1 MMNFSKKIKTILSYV
16 WDTSEKSTDEDL
28 LGDINTTRFVVLDT
42 ETTGFDYENDRI
54 LCIGA
59 IVLQNNTIS
68 IQDSFEVY
76 IVQEHYNKATAQI
89 HGILKDFILDRPNE
103 LEALKQFLDFLGDS
117 IIIAHHTVFDVTM
130 INKALERNGLPILK
144 NRTLDTATLY
154 KKTLIK
160 SYLLERKD
168 HYTLDDLADKF
179 DISKKDRHTAMGDAY
194 ITAIA
199 FLKILKKLRE
209 KGEVTLKQL
218 FK

>member
-1 MMNFSKKIKTILSYV
+1 MNFIKTILSYI
-16 WDTSEKSTDEDL
+16 WDTSNKSSDEDL

-59 IVLQNNTIS
+59 IVLQNNRIS

-89 HGILKDFILDRPNE
+89 HGILKDFVLDRPNE
-103 LEALKQFLDFLGDS
+103 LEALEQFLAFLGDS
-117 IIIAHHTVFDVTM
+117 IIIAHHTKFDVTM
-130 INKALERNGLPILK
+130 INKALERNELPKLK
-144 NRTLDTATLY
+144 NRTLDTAVLY
-154 KKTLIK
+154 KKTLIV
-160 SYLLERKD
+160 SNLLEVKEN
-168 HYTLDDLADKF
+168 YTLDDLADKF

-209 KGEVTLKQL
+209 KKEITLKEL

>member
-1 MMNFSKKIKTILSYV
+1 MNFSKIIKTILSYV
-16 WDTSEKSTDEDL
+16 WDTSDKSSDEDL
-28 LGDINTTRFVVLDT
+28 LGDINSTRFVVLDT

-76 IVQEHYNKATAQI
+76 IEQEHYNKATAQI
-89 HGILKDFILDRPNE
+89 HGILKDFVLDRPKE
-103 LEALKQFLDFLGDS
+103 LEALEQFLAFLGDS
-117 IIIAHHTVFDVTM
+117 IIIAHHTKFDVTM
-130 INKALERNGLPILK
+130 INKALERNELPILK
-144 NRTLDTATLY
+144 NRSLDTAILY
-154 KKTLIK
+154 KKTLIV
-160 SYLLERKD
+160 SNLLEIKEN
-168 HYTLDDLADKF
+168 YTLDDLADKF

-209 KGEVTLKQL
+209 KGEVTLKKL

>member
-1 MMNFSKKIKTILSYV
+1 MLSFV
-16 WDTSEKSTDEDL
+16 WDTSEKSTEEDL

-68 IQDSFEVY
+68 VQDSFEVY
-76 IVQEHYNKATAQI
+76 IEQEHYNKATAQI
-89 HGILKDFILDRPNE
+89 HGILKDFVLDRPNE
-103 LEALKQFLDFLGDS
+103 FEALKQFLDFLGDS

-130 INKALERNGLPILK
+130 INKALERNGLPILT
-144 NRTLDTATLY
+144 NRTLDTAKLY
-154 KKTLIK
+154 KKTLLS

-168 HYTLDDLADKF
+168 HYSLDDLADKF

-209 KGEVTLKQL
+209 KGEVTWKQL